1 MCGAGRSSARW
12 QPSGTAKHAARL
24 LQTPMGC
31 LGHSLPVHCQCRAGP
46 AGLTLLSAAVKG
58 PASTALYAAHAG
70 ARPLS
75 ARVLTALAPRQLG
88 RADVDRCRQRRQ
100 LAASVR
106 RLEAS
111 VASALG
117 ISLIHAVPQ
126 LMLQPPYREC
136 LQGLAAAGEALSW
149 HLLSGAAVLKVDPCS
164 VWLSGWLFARMLAV
178 RTMHPS
184 LPCSSGG
191 NSMQLA
197 GEGSSAGCRGQEVAV
212 GPETSQ
218 ALPSRGA

>member
-1 MCGAGRSSARW
+1 MQSGASRADLFECSCQGTNFYSAICCLRGR
-12 QPSGTAKHAARL
+12 
-24 LQTPMGC
+24 
-31 LGHSLPVHCQCRAGP
+31 
-46 AGLTLLSAAVKG
+46 
-58 PASTALYAAHAG
+58 
-70 ARPLS
+70 LS

-111 VASALG
+111 VANALG

-149 HLLSGAAVLKVDPCS
+149 HLLSGAAVLKVDPRS
-164 VWLSGWLFARMLAV
+164 VWLSEWLFARLLAV

-184 LPCSSGG
+184 LPCSSGR
-191 NSMQLA
+191 NSIQLA
-197 GEGSSAGCRGQEVAV
+197 GEGSSAGCMGQEVAEGSEMV
-212 GPETSQ
+212 TGTAIQGRVNP
-218 ALPSRGA
+218 